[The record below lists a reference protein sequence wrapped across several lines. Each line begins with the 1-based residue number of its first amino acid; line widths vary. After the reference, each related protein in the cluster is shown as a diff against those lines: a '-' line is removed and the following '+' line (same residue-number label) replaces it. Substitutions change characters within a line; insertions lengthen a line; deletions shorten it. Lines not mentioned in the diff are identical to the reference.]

1 MPTLIRLAQPTDAE
15 AITSIYAPFCQ
26 DSIVSF
32 ELTPPAPAE
41 MAERIHK
48 ISARLPWLVLEDD
61 DQVIGYTYASSHRDR
76 AAYQWSADVSAYIH
90 ADHRRQG
97 IGRALYT
104 TLFALLRAQGFYKA
118 YAGIT
123 LPNPNSEGLHA
134 ALGFQPVGVYRGVG
148 YKLGAWQDVGWYQ
161 RPLQPEQLNPIPP
174 LPIDQILNTPQWAQ
188 AVADGLP
195 YYRRQPAP

>member
-1 MPTLIRLAQPTDAE
+1 MSPLIRLAQSTDAE
-15 AITSIYAPFCQ
+15 AITSIYTPFCE

-48 ISARLPWLVLEDD
+48 ITSRLPWLVLEDD
-61 DQVIGYTYASSHRDR
+61 GQVIGYAYASPHRER
-76 AAYQWSADVSAYIH
+76 AAYQWSVDVSAYIH

-104 TLFALLRAQGFYKA
+104 ALFALLRAQGFYKA

-123 LPNPNSEGLHA
+123 LPNPNSEGLHT

-161 RPLQPEQLNPIPP
+161 RPLQPEQLNPTPP
-174 LPIDQILNTPQWAQ
+174 VPIDQITDTLAWTQ
-188 AVADGLP
+188 AVEAGLP
-195 YYRRQPAP
+195 FYRKQPTL